1 MADGFDRFPRPA
13 GETPRATYACYAAA
27 VLHAAT
33 AAAIGLIEGSARD
46 IAIGF
51 LVAFF
56 GAVLWCAVG
65 TALALLAHVAD
76 RHGPATEEVVEREIL
91 VERLLG

>member
-1 MADGFDRFPRPA
+1 MADGSDRFPRLV
-13 GETPRATYACYAAA
+13 GETPRAAYGCYGAA

-33 AAAIGLIEGSARD
+33 AAAVGLIEGSARD

-56 GAVLWCAVG
+56 GAVLWCAIG
-65 TALALLAHVAD
+65 TAVALLAHVAD
-76 RHGPATEEVVEREIL
+76 GARPLAPHVEREVV
-91 VERLLG
+91 VERLLD